1 MTHTKRNKKHF
12 PVTPAIRF
20 LDQNQGRFIPHVYD
34 FAREGGV
41 SRQCAQRLGIDL
53 HSVAK
58 TLIFEDVSLHPF
70 IVIMPG
76 DKEVVTRKMARY
88 LGVKTVAPCTPH
100 TAQKHSGYQMG
111 GCSPFGARRAMPV
124 FMEEELLD
132 LATVYINGGKR
143 GFILEMEPGEIVR
156 LLDPTLV
163 RVGM

>member
-1 MTHTKRNKKHF
+1 MTRTAKKRKHV
-12 PVTPAIRF
+12 PVTPAVRF

-58 TLIFEDVSLHPF
+58 TLIFEDVNLRPF
-70 IVIMPG
+70 IIIMPG
-76 DKEVVTRKMARY
+76 DREVVTRKMARY
-88 LGVKTVAPCTPH
+88 LGVKAVAPCKPP
-100 TAQKHSGYQMG
+100 TAHRHSGYQMG
-111 GCSPFGARRAMPV
+111 GCSPFGTRRTMPV

-132 LATVYINGGKR
+132 LPRVYINGGKR
-143 GFILEMEPGEIVR
+143 GLILEMEPGEIVR

-163 RVGM
+163 RVGG